1 MNGLEEGLELV
12 QLVGEVHIAKIGFK
26 PIFCCWGKTFKNSS
40 FRGIIY
46 TDIEIGGMYMNKELI
61 YKALEK
67 VNDPELNKSLIE
79 LNMIKEVI
87 EEDGNVLVVV
97 ALTTV
102 GCPLK
107 ARMRED
113 IIREVSSVEGVKE
126 VEVQFGEMT
135 EEEKSKLFGKKEESV
150 NFSKNT
156 SIIAIGSGKGGV
168 GKSTVTAN
176 LAMALNK
183 LGYKV
188 GLIDADILGY
198 SIPQIMGIKNI
209 RPVVIGENTIIPV
222 DKDGVKV
229 ISMGNLVEEDQAL
242 IWRGPI
248 LAGILKQFLTEVYWG
263 ELDFLLLDLPPGTG
277 DIPLSLMQEV
287 KEAKFLIVTTPQITA
302 KDVAKRLGLMANK
315 TDTEIIG
322 VIENMSYFV
331 CDKCSEKHYIFGEG
345 EGEKLSEELGVK
357 FLGEIPLRK
366 EIREG
371 SDKGI
376 LPTLDIDSE
385 VSKAYRGIGE
395 KIANVLGK

>member
-1 MNGLEEGLELV
+1 ML
-12 QLVGEVHIAKIGFK
+12 F
-26 PIFCCWGKTFKNSS
+26 GKTFENNF

-46 TDIEIGGMYMNKELI
+46 TDIEIGGMFMNKELI
-61 YKALEK
+61 YNALGR

-79 LNMIKEVI
+79 LNMIKDVI
-87 EEDGNVLVVV
+87 EKDGNVLVVI

-135 EEEKSKLFGKKEESV
+135 EEEKSKLFGEEEEGV

-209 RPVVIGENTIIPV
+209 RPVVIGENTIIPI

-287 KEAKFLIVTTPQITA
+287 KQAKFLIVTTPQITA

-331 CDKCSEKHYIFGEG
+331 CDKCNEKHYIFGEG
-345 EGEKLSEELGVK
+345 EGKKLSQELQVE

-385 VSKAYRGIGE
+385 VSKVYRSIGE
-395 KIANVLGK
+395 KLANILGK

>member
-1 MNGLEEGLELV
+1 
-12 QLVGEVHIAKIGFK
+12 
-26 PIFCCWGKTFKNSS
+26 
-40 FRGIIY
+40 
-46 TDIEIGGMYMNKELI
+46 MYMNKELI
-61 YKALEK
+61 YEALER
-67 VNDPELNKSLIE
+67 VNDPELNKNLVE

-135 EEEKSKLFGKKEESV
+135 EEEKSKLVGEEESV

-209 RPVVIGENTIIPV
+209 RPVVIGENTIIPI

-287 KEAKFLIVTTPQITA
+287 KQAKFLIVTTPQITA

-331 CDKCSEKHYIFGEG
+331 CDKCNEKHYIFGEG
-345 EGEKLSEELGVK
+345 EGEKLSQELQVE
-357 FLGEIPLRK
+357 FLGEIPLKK

-385 VSKAYRGIGE
+385 VSKVYRSIGE
-395 KIANVLGK
+395 KIANILGK

>member
-1 MNGLEEGLELV
+1 MGIFACIACIGCCGGNYYGCVVGVYYSGLKEAGL
-12 QLVGEVHIAKIGFK
+12 IIKKIVL
-26 PIFCCWGKTFKNSS
+26 
-40 FRGIIY
+40 Y
-46 TDIEIGGMYMNKELI
+46 GGMFMNKELI
-61 YKALEK
+61 YNALGR

-79 LNMIKEVI
+79 LNMIKDVI
-87 EEDGNVLVVV
+87 EKDGNVLVVI

-135 EEEKSKLFGKKEESV
+135 EEEKSKLFGEEEEGV

-209 RPVVIGENTIIPV
+209 RPVVIGENTIIPI

-287 KEAKFLIVTTPQITA
+287 KQAKFLIVTTPQITA

-331 CDKCSEKHYIFGEG
+331 CDKCNEKHYIFGEG
-345 EGEKLSEELGVK
+345 EGEKLSQELQVE

-385 VSKAYRGIGE
+385 VSKAYRSIGE
-395 KIANVLGK
+395 KIANILGK